1 MSLQDEIEFCQEIEK
16 KFLDLDRAFI
26 QYDNYEGEFG
36 EDAQRMGEV
45 IESLWRL
52 QQLEK

>member
-1 MSLQDEIEFCQEIEK
+1 MELQQQIEFCEQIEK

-26 QYDNYEGEFG
+26 AFETYDGVFG
-36 EDAQRMGEV
+36 EDADKMGHI

>member
-1 MSLQDEIEFCQEIEK
+1 MNLQEQIEFCQLIEK

-26 QYDNYEGEFG
+26 QYEEYDGVFA
-36 EDAQRMGEV
+36 EDADRMGHC

-52 QQLEK
+52 QQLDK

>member
-1 MSLQDEIEFCQEIEK
+1 MSLQDQIEFAQQLEK
-16 KFLDLDRAFI
+16 KFLDLDKTFL
-26 QYDNYEGEFG
+26 QYDSYEGEFG
-36 EDAQRMGEV
+36 PDAEMMGEI

>member
-1 MSLQDEIEFCQEIEK
+1 MNLQDQIEFCQEIEK
-16 KFLDLDRAFI
+16 KFLDLDRQFIAFE
-26 QYDNYEGEFG
+26 NYEGEFG
-36 EDAQRMGEV
+36 QDADRMGHI